1 MYDPVIGRWTTI
13 DPLAEKGRRWS
24 PYVYGFDNSM
34 RFTDPDGMWP
44 WPSISDLR
52 QAYNSTVSAVSS
64 TYNKAVATTKSAYN
78 QTATA
83 VVKAGVATQKWTTD
97 NKQRLLG
104 VAKSMQETG
113 DKTAVVGAGMAI
125 AGAPVAGV
133 GAAPGLAVAGAGGI
147 VSTAG
152 TVLEVTVDLITG
164 NNKDA
169 GITTGNE
176 LLYRGVEKLGS
187 KAIDDAM
194 PGASA
199 TVKVVTEEANKLIQ
213 TAVKT
218 QTDKVVDKLKEPEK
232 K

>member
-1 MYDPVIGRWTTI
+1 M
-13 DPLAEKGRRWS
+13 A
-24 PYVYGFDNSM
+24 
-34 RFTDPDGMWP
+34 
-44 WPSISDLR
+44 DLR
-52 QAYNSTVSAVSS
+52 QAYNSTVSTVSK
-64 TYNKAVATTKSAYN
+64 TYDKAVATTKSAYH
-78 QTATA
+78 QTAAA
-83 VVKAGVATQKWTTD
+83 VTKAGVATQKWTTEH
-97 NKQRLLG
+97 KTALLD
-104 VAKSMQETG
+104 VAKNMQEAG

-133 GAAPGLAVAGAGGI
+133 GAAPGLAVASAGGI

-169 GITTGNE
+169 AITTGNE
-176 LLYRGVEKLGS
+176 VIYRGLEKLGS

-199 TVKVVTEEANKLIQ
+199 TAKVVTEQVNKLIQ

-218 QTDKVVDKLKEPEK
+218 QTDKVVDKYKEK
-232 K
+232 DK